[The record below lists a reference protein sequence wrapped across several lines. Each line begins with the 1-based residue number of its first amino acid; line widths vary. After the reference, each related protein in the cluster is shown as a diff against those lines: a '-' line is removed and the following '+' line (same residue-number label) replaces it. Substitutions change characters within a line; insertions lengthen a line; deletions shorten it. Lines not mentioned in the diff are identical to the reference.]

1 MCSLPLARLWIIICG
16 ICWVLSPVFG
26 FGQFTNDERERYPAV
41 VESIIAKGREN
52 RQAHLYLQEL
62 CDGIGN
68 RISGSESLNR
78 AIDWAVA
85 TMQQAGHENVRA
97 EPVTVNY
104 WQRGSESCEMLVPRN
119 KSMSILGLG
128 GSIATPDEGI
138 EADVVVVD
146 SKEELDKLDDET
158 VKGKI
163 VVFNPTMP
171 PYSEERGSGYGAVV
185 AYRTNGARWAAERGA
200 VAALVRSATAYSLNS
215 PHTGAMRYAPDV
227 PKVPTASIT
236 IEDAL
241 LLKRLQQ
248 RGKSARVKLK
258 LSAQDR
264 GDMPS
269 ANVLAEIVGSEL
281 PDEVVVIGGHI
292 DSWDVGQGAQ
302 DDGAG
307 CVAAM
312 EALRILRSL
321 GLKPRR
327 TIRVVL
333 WTDEERGGAGANA
346 YAAKHQL
353 ERHIAG
359 IESDSGGFTPSGLS
373 LEVAEPRR
381 EQPAIDQ
388 ANQIMSWMLPLGRLA
403 AKAGGSGADVSKLK
417 PLGTVCLG
425 LQVDGRLYFNTH
437 HTEAD
442 TVDKVD
448 PDQLQ
453 DCAIVLA
460 VAAYVLAD
468 MKSPVGSDVGSD
480 IPSALVSPTTS
491 TTLR

>member
-1 MCSLPLARLWIIICG
+1 MSIFSWPRGWAVGFVVMIMG
-16 ICWVLSPVFG
+16 PVVSY
-26 FGQFTNDERERYPAV
+26 GQFTAQERQRYPEVAA
-41 VESIIAKGREN
+41 SIIQHGRKN
-52 RQAHLYLQEL
+52 PQAHQYLQEL

-78 AIDWAVA
+78 AVEWAVA
-85 TMQQAGHENVRA
+85 SMEKAGHENVRP
-97 EPVTVNY
+97 EPVAVNY
-104 WQRGSESCEMLVPRN
+104 WFRGNESCELLAPRT

-128 GSIATPDEGI
+128 GSIATPSEGL
-138 EADVVVVD
+138 EAEVIVVD
-146 SKEELDKLDDET
+146 SKDELDKLPDDAIR
-158 VKGKI
+158 GKI

-171 PYSEERGSGYGAVV
+171 PYSDERGSGYGAVV
-185 AYRTNGARWAAERGA
+185 AYRTNGASWAAQRGA
-200 VAALVRSATAYSLNS
+200 IAALVRSATAYSLNS

-227 PKVPTASIT
+227 PKIPTAAIT

-248 RGKSARVKLK
+248 RGITPRVKLTM
-258 LSAQDR
+258 SAEDR
-264 GDMPS
+264 GDKPS

-281 PDEVVVIGGHI
+281 PEEVVVIGGHI

-312 EALRILRSL
+312 EALRILRTM

-333 WTDEERGGAGANA
+333 WTDEERGGAGAKA
-346 YAAKHQL
+346 YAAKHQQ

-359 IESDSGGFTPSGLS
+359 IESDSGGFVPTGLS

-388 ANQIMSWMLPLGRLA
+388 TNEIMSWMSPLGRLA

-417 PLGTVCLG
+417 PLGTVCMG

-468 MKSPVGSDVGSD
+468 MKSPVGSEAGADV
-480 IPSALVSPTTS
+480 PSALVVPATPA
-491 TTLR
+491 TLR